1 MTTIPVPTS
10 ADIAAAV
17 ERCTPLLR
25 RTPVLRTTPG
35 DLGLSE
41 SVTLKLE
48 SLQHAGSFKAR
59 GSLNTALGLGVPA
72 DGLIAAS
79 GGNHGIAVARTARV
93 LGVKAEIFVP
103 GVSSPAKID
112 RLRAQGALVNIVGE
126 LYDDAQEACDAR
138 AASID
143 ALKIHPY
150 NAPLTVA
157 GQATLGVELAEQVP
171 DLDTVLAA
179 VGGGGLAAGLRLALP
194 SSVRVIAVE
203 TEACNAFHAASAAR
217 EPVDVSPAGVGADA
231 LGARRIGELPWSIL
245 ADTADSIVVDDAS
258 VSTARRD
265 LWSHYQLAVEPAAA
279 VTLAAL
285 QTGAYRPERGER
297 VVAVVCGGNTDPAD
311 LFVT

>member
-59 GSLNTALGLGVPA
+59 GSLNTALGS
-72 DGLIAAS
+72 AS
-79 GGNHGIAVARTARV
+79 PLAGSSPPRAVTTVSLSPEPPV

-103 GVSSPAKID
+103 SVSSPAKID
-112 RLRAQGALVNIVGE
+112 RLRAQGAMVNIVGE

-157 GQATLGVELAEQVP
+157 GQATLGVELVDQVP
-171 DLDTVLAA
+171 GLDTVLVA
-179 VGGGGLAAGLRLALP
+179 VGGGDSQRA
-194 SSVRVIAVE
+194 SVLHSPPR
-203 TEACNAFHAASAAR
+203 F
-217 EPVDVSPAGVGADA
+217 VS
-231 LGARRIGELPWSIL
+231 LPWKRRP
-245 ADTADSIVVDDAS
+245 AT
-258 VSTARRD
+258 VSRR
-265 LWSHYQLAVEPAAA
+265 QR
-279 VTLAAL
+279 
-285 QTGAYRPERGER
+285 RP
-297 VVAVVCGGNTDPAD
+297 
-311 LFVT
+311 